1 METLS
6 NICLSKAL
14 DSVDRLP
21 SDVMTLMRS
30 IMRFFS
36 LRQTSRAVLL
46 SMSASLALTL
56 SAQAATVEPAA
67 AKAATTADQSSVNRL
82 TPANS
87 TDGIIALVNEN
98 AILKS
103 ELVDA
108 ITQTQ
113 ARAQAAGEPIAN
125 SPQLQSEVLNSL
137 ILRELQLSM
146 VKRVGLNPDEA
157 AINQRLAQI
166 AQSQGLD
173 SLAALQQRLDAAQ
186 PGSYATLRGQLIED
200 AAIQSLQQRQ
210 ISSRVRIS
218 EQDIDAFLASPE
230 AKRLNQSE
238 YQTIHVRVPYI
249 DDYSR
254 LSEAQRAEALKVAEA
269 LRTRLLVPNVDVAE
283 AVAASQGNYP
293 IPLQGGDMGFH
304 KSAAL
309 PTELSSEIT
318 KLDVGAVSEPLVTPE
333 GIDIIKLADKKDSDK
348 MLIPQW
354 HTRHI
359 LVKVDELQTD
369 ALAEQKINDLYA
381 QLRNGADFNSLAS
394 TYSDDPGSAGR
405 GGDLDWVSEQ
415 DMIAP
420 FEATMKNTAV
430 GDYSAPFKTQFGWH
444 ILKIEGKRQQDV
456 STEYRRNMARQALY
470 QRLAP
475 QAKEDWLQELRA
487 GAYIQVLG

>member
-1 METLS
+1 
-6 NICLSKAL
+6 
-14 DSVDRLP
+14 
-21 SDVMTLMRS
+21 
-30 IMRFFS
+30 MRFFS

-56 SAQAATVEPAA
+56 SAQAATVKP
-67 AKAATTADQSSVNRL
+67 AKAQAPQANAVTAQNNVNRL

-103 ELVDA
+103 NLIDA
-108 ITQTQ
+108 ITQAQ

-125 SPQLQSEVLNSL
+125 SAQLQSEVLNAL

-157 AINQRLAQI
+157 AINQRLSQI
-166 AQSQGLD
+166 AQAEGLT
-173 SLAALQQRLDAAQ
+173 SISALQQRLDAAK
-186 PGSYATLRGQLIED
+186 PGSYAALRAQLIED
-200 AAIQSLQQRQ
+200 AAIQALQQRQ
-210 ISSRVRIS
+210 IGNRVRIS

-238 YQTIHVRVPYI
+238 YQTIHVRVPYM

-254 LSEAQRAEALKVAEA
+254 LSEAQRNEALKVAEA
-269 LRTRLLVPNVDVAE
+269 LRTRLLAPNVDVAE

-304 KSAAL
+304 KAASL

-318 KLDVGAVSEPLVTPE
+318 KLEVGAVSAPLITPE
-333 GIDIIKLADKKDSDK
+333 GIDIIKLADKKASDT

-354 HTRHI
+354 RTRHI

-369 ALAEQKINDLYA
+369 ALAEQKINDLYE
-381 QLRNGADFNSLAS
+381 QLRSGADFAGLAS

-405 GGDLDWVSEQ
+405 GGDLDWVSEE
-415 DMIAP
+415 DMIGP
-420 FEATMKNTAV
+420 FEAMMKNTAV

-456 STEYRRNMARQALY
+456 SDQYRRNMARQALY

>member
-1 METLS
+1 
-6 NICLSKAL
+6 
-14 DSVDRLP
+14 
-21 SDVMTLMRS
+21 
-30 IMRFFS
+30 MRFFS

-46 SMSASLALTL
+46 SMAGLTL
-56 SAQAATVEPAA
+56 SANAATVKPAA
-67 AKAATTADQSSVNRL
+67 AQASTSAAQSSVDRL

-108 ITQTQ
+108 IEQTQ
-113 ARAQAAGEPIAN
+113 ARAKAAGEPIAN
-125 SPQLQSEVLNSL
+125 SAQLQSEVLNAL

-146 VKRVGLNPDEA
+146 VKRAGLSADEA
-157 AINQRLAQI
+157 EINQRLGQI
-166 AQSQGLD
+166 AQAEGLN
-173 SLAALQQRLDAAQ
+173 SIAALQQRLDAAQ
-186 PGSYATLRGQLIED
+186 PGSYANLRAKLIEE
-200 AAIQSLQQRQ
+200 ASIQALQQRQ
-210 ISSRVRIS
+210 ITRRVRIS

-254 LSEAQRAEALKVAEA
+254 LSAAQREEALKVAQA
-269 LRTRLLVPNVDVAE
+269 LRTRLLEPNVNVAE
-283 AVAASQGNYP
+283 AVAASQGSYP

-304 KSAAL
+304 KAASL
-309 PTELSSEIT
+309 PTELSSKIT
-318 KLDVGAVSEPLVTPE
+318 KLDVGTVSEPLLTPE
-333 GIDIIKLADKKDSDK
+333 GIDIIKLADKKASNT

-359 LVKVDELQTD
+359 LVKVDDLQTD
-369 ALAEQKINDLYA
+369 ALAEQKINDLYE
-381 QLRNGADFNSLAS
+381 QLRGGADFASLAS

-405 GGDLDWVSEQ
+405 GGDLDWVSEE
-415 DMIAP
+415 DMVGP

-444 ILKIEGKRQQDV
+444 ILKVDGKRDQDI
-456 STEYRRNMARQALY
+456 SEQYRRNMARQALY

-475 QAKEDWLQELRA
+475 QAQEDWLQELRA
-487 GAYIQVLG
+487 GAYIQILG

>member
-1 METLS
+1 
-6 NICLSKAL
+6 
-14 DSVDRLP
+14 
-21 SDVMTLMRS
+21 S

-46 SMSASLALTL
+46 SMAGLTLTL
-56 SAQAATVEPAA
+56 SANAATVKPAA
-67 AKAATTADQSSVNRL
+67 AQASTPAAQSSIDRL

-108 ITQTQ
+108 IEQTQ
-113 ARAQAAGEPIAN
+113 ARAKAAGEPIAN
-125 SPQLQSEVLNSL
+125 SAQLQSEVLNAL

-146 VKRVGLNPDEA
+146 VKRAGLSADEA
-157 AINQRLAQI
+157 EINQRLGQI
-166 AQSQGLD
+166 AQAEGLN
-173 SLAALQQRLDAAQ
+173 SIAALQQRLDAAQ
-186 PGSYATLRGQLIED
+186 PGSYANLRAKLIEE
-200 AAIQSLQQRQ
+200 ASIQALQQRQ
-210 ISSRVRIS
+210 ITRRVRIS

-254 LSEAQRAEALKVAEA
+254 LSAAQREEALKVAQA
-269 LRTRLLVPNVDVAE
+269 LRTRLLEPNVNVAE
-283 AVAASQGNYP
+283 AVAASQGSYP

-304 KSAAL
+304 KAASL
-309 PTELSSEIT
+309 PTELSSKIT
-318 KLDVGAVSEPLVTPE
+318 KLDVGTVSEPLLTPE
-333 GIDIIKLADKKDSDK
+333 GIDIIKLADKKASNT

-359 LVKVDELQTD
+359 LVKVDDLQTD
-369 ALAEQKINDLYA
+369 ALAEQKINDLYE
-381 QLRNGADFNSLAS
+381 QLRGGADFASLAS

-405 GGDLDWVSEQ
+405 GGDLDWVSEE
-415 DMIAP
+415 DMVGP

-444 ILKIEGKRQQDV
+444 ILKVDGKRDQDI
-456 STEYRRNMARQALY
+456 SEQYRRNMARQALY

-475 QAKEDWLQELRA
+475 QAQEDWLQELRA
-487 GAYIQVLG
+487 GAYIQILG

>member
-1 METLS
+1 
-6 NICLSKAL
+6 
-14 DSVDRLP
+14 
-21 SDVMTLMRS
+21 
-30 IMRFFS
+30 MRFFS

-46 SMSASLALTL
+46 SMAGLTLAL
-56 SAQAATVEPAA
+56 SANAATVKPAA
-67 AKAATTADQSSVNRL
+67 AQASTSAAQNSVDRL

-108 ITQTQ
+108 IEQTQ
-113 ARAQAAGEPIAN
+113 ARAKAAGEPIAN
-125 SPQLQSEVLNSL
+125 SAQLQSEVLNAL

-146 VKRVGLNPDEA
+146 VKRAGLSADEA
-157 AINQRLAQI
+157 EINQRLGQI
-166 AQSQGLD
+166 AQAEGLN
-173 SLAALQQRLDAAQ
+173 SIAALQQRLDAAQ
-186 PGSYATLRGQLIED
+186 PGSYANLRAKLIEE
-200 AAIQSLQQRQ
+200 ASIQALQQRQ
-210 ISSRVRIS
+210 ITRRVRIS

-254 LSEAQRAEALKVAEA
+254 LSAAQREEALKVAQA
-269 LRTRLLVPNVDVAE
+269 LRTRLLEPNVNVAE
-283 AVAASQGNYP
+283 AVAASQGSYP

-304 KSAAL
+304 KAASL
-309 PTELSSEIT
+309 PTELSSKIT
-318 KLDVGAVSEPLVTPE
+318 KLDVGTVSEPLLTPE
-333 GIDIIKLADKKDSDK
+333 GIDIIKLADKKASNT

-359 LVKVDELQTD
+359 LVKVDDLQTD
-369 ALAEQKINDLYA
+369 ALAEQKINDLYE
-381 QLRNGADFNSLAS
+381 QLRGGADFASLAS

-405 GGDLDWVSEQ
+405 GGDLDWVSEE
-415 DMIAP
+415 DMVGP

-444 ILKIEGKRQQDV
+444 ILKVDGKRDQDI
-456 STEYRRNMARQALY
+456 SEQYRRNMARQALY

-475 QAKEDWLQELRA
+475 QAQEDWLQELRA
-487 GAYIQVLG
+487 GAYIQILG

>member
-1 METLS
+1 
-6 NICLSKAL
+6 
-14 DSVDRLP
+14 
-21 SDVMTLMRS
+21 
-30 IMRFFS
+30 MRFFS

-56 SAQAATVEPAA
+56 SAQAATVKP
-67 AKAATTADQSSVNRL
+67 AKAQAPQANAVTAQNNVNRL

-103 ELVDA
+103 DLIDA
-108 ITQTQ
+108 ITQAQ

-125 SPQLQSEVLNSL
+125 SAQLQSEVLNAL

-157 AINQRLAQI
+157 SINQRLGQI
-166 AQSQGLD
+166 AQAEGLT
-173 SLAALQQRLDAAQ
+173 SISALQQRLDAAK
-186 PGSYATLRGQLIED
+186 PGSYAALRAQLIED
-200 AAIQSLQQRQ
+200 AAIQALQQRQ
-210 ISSRVRIS
+210 IGNRVRIS

-238 YQTIHVRVPYI
+238 YQTIHVRVPYM

-254 LSEAQRAEALKVAEA
+254 LSEAQRNEALKVAEA
-269 LRTRLLVPNVDVAE
+269 LRTRLLAPNVDVAE

-304 KSAAL
+304 KAASL

-318 KLDVGAVSEPLVTPE
+318 KLEVGAVSAPLITPE
-333 GIDIIKLADKKDSDK
+333 GIDIIKLADKKASDT

-354 HTRHI
+354 RTRHI

-369 ALAEQKINDLYA
+369 ALAEQKINDLYE
-381 QLRNGADFNSLAS
+381 QLRSGADFAGLAS

-405 GGDLDWVSEQ
+405 GGDLDWVSEE
-415 DMIAP
+415 DMIGP
-420 FEATMKNTAV
+420 FEAMMKNTAV

-456 STEYRRNMARQALY
+456 SDQYRRNMARQALY

>member
-1 METLS
+1 
-6 NICLSKAL
+6 
-14 DSVDRLP
+14 
-21 SDVMTLMRS
+21 
-30 IMRFFS
+30 MRFFS

-56 SAQAATVEPAA
+56 SAQAATVKP
-67 AKAATTADQSSVNRL
+67 AKAQAPQANAVTAQNNVNRL

-103 ELVDA
+103 DLIDA
-108 ITQTQ
+108 ITQAQ

-125 SPQLQSEVLNSL
+125 SAQLQSEVLNAL

-157 AINQRLAQI
+157 AINQRLGQI
-166 AQSQGLD
+166 AQAEGLT
-173 SLAALQQRLDAAQ
+173 SISALQQRLDAAK
-186 PGSYATLRGQLIED
+186 PGSYAALRAQLIED
-200 AAIQSLQQRQ
+200 AAIQALQQRQ
-210 ISSRVRIS
+210 IGNRVRIS

-238 YQTIHVRVPYI
+238 YQTIHVRVPYM

-254 LSEAQRAEALKVAEA
+254 LSEAQRNEALKVAEA
-269 LRTRLLVPNVDVAE
+269 LRTRLLAPNVDVAE

-304 KSAAL
+304 KAASL

-318 KLDVGAVSEPLVTPE
+318 KLEVGAVSAPLITPE
-333 GIDIIKLADKKDSDK
+333 GIDIIKLADKKASDT

-354 HTRHI
+354 RTRHI

-369 ALAEQKINDLYA
+369 ALAEQKINDLYE
-381 QLRNGADFNSLAS
+381 QLRSGADFAGLAS

-405 GGDLDWVSEQ
+405 GGDLDWVSEE
-415 DMIAP
+415 DMIGP
-420 FEATMKNTAV
+420 FEAMMKNTAV

-456 STEYRRNMARQALY
+456 SDQYRRNMARQALY

>member
-1 METLS
+1 
-6 NICLSKAL
+6 
-14 DSVDRLP
+14 
-21 SDVMTLMRS
+21 
-30 IMRFFS
+30 MRFFS
-36 LRQTSRAVLL
+36 LRQTSQAVVL
-46 SMSASLALTL
+46 SMGLMTALTL
-56 SAQAATVEPAA
+56 SVSAQAATVNA
-67 AKAATTADQSSVNRL
+67 AKAQATTTQKNSVARL

-103 ELVDA
+103 DLVAA
-108 ITQTQ
+108 IAQTQ
-113 ARAQAAGEPIAN
+113 ARAKAAGEPIAN
-125 SPQLQSEVLNSL
+125 SAQLQSEVLNAL
-137 ILRELQLSM
+137 ILRELQLSLI
-146 VKRVGLNPDEA
+146 KRVGLNPDEA
-157 AINQRLAQI
+157 AINKRLEQI
-166 AQSQGLD
+166 AKAEGL
-173 SLAALQQRLDAAQ
+173 SSIAALQQRLDSAQ
-186 PGSYATLRGQLIED
+186 SGSYATLRAQLIED
-200 AAIQSLQQRQ
+200 TAIQALQQRQ
-210 ISSRVRIS
+210 ITNRVRIS

-238 YQTIHVRVPYI
+238 YQTVHVRVPYI

-254 LSEAQRAEALKVAEA
+254 LSEAQRNDALKVAQN

-283 AVAASQGNYP
+283 AIVASQGNYP

-304 KSAAL
+304 KAAAL

-318 KLDVGAVSEPLVTPE
+318 KLEVGAVSAPLITPE
-333 GIDIIKLADKKDSDK
+333 GIDIIKLANKKASDT
-348 MLIPQW
+348 MLVPQW
-354 HTRHI
+354 NTSHI

-369 ALAEQKINDLYA
+369 ALAEQKINDLYS
-381 QLRNGADFNSLAS
+381 QLRNGADFASLAS

-405 GGDLDWVSEQ
+405 GGDLDWVGE
-415 DMIAP
+415 DKMIGP
-420 FEATMKNTAV
+420 FETMMKNTAV

-456 STEYRRNMARQALY
+456 SDEYRRTMARQVLY

>member
-1 METLS
+1 
-6 NICLSKAL
+6 
-14 DSVDRLP
+14 
-21 SDVMTLMRS
+21 
-30 IMRFFS
+30 MRFFS

-46 SMSASLALTL
+46 SMGMTMALSL
-56 SAQAATVEPAA
+56 SAQAATVKPP
-67 AKAATTADQSSVNRL
+67 KAQATNATEKNGVNRL

-103 ELVDA
+103 DLIAA
-108 ITQTQ
+108 IAQTQ
-113 ARAQAAGEPIAN
+113 ARAKAAGEPIAN
-125 SPQLQSEVLNSL
+125 SAQLQSEVLNAL
-137 ILRELQLSM
+137 ILRELQLSL

-157 AINQRLAQI
+157 AINQRLGQI
-166 AQSQGLD
+166 AQAEGL
-173 SLAALQQRLDAAQ
+173 SSIGALQQRLDSAQ
-186 PGSYATLRGQLIED
+186 PGSYATLRAQLIED
-200 AAIQSLQQRQ
+200 AAIQALQQRQ
-210 ISSRVRIS
+210 ITNRVRIS

-238 YQTIHVRVPYI
+238 YQTVHVRVPYM

-254 LSEAQRAEALKVAEA
+254 LSEAQRAEALKVAQK

-283 AVAASQGNYP
+283 AIAASQGSYP

-304 KSAAL
+304 KAAAL

-318 KLDVGAVSEPLVTPE
+318 KLDVGAVSAPLVTPE
-333 GIDIIKLADKKDSDK
+333 GIDIIKLANKKSSDT
-348 MLIPQW
+348 MLVPQW
-354 HTRHI
+354 NTRHI

-369 ALAEQKINDLYA
+369 ALAEQKINDLYT
-381 QLRNGADFNSLAS
+381 QLRSGADFASLAS

-405 GGDLDWVSEQ
+405 GGDLDWVGEEQ
-415 DMIAP
+415 MIGP
-420 FEATMKNTAV
+420 FEAMMKNTAV

-444 ILKIEGKRQQDV
+444 ILKVDGKRQQDV
-456 STEYRRNMARQALY
+456 SDEYRRNMARQALY

>member
-1 METLS
+1 
-6 NICLSKAL
+6 
-14 DSVDRLP
+14 
-21 SDVMTLMRS
+21 MRV
-30 IMRFFS
+30 FS

-56 SAQAATVEPAA
+56 SAHAATVKPPVGQ
-67 AKAATTADQSSVNRL
+67 TASTAEQNSSNRL
-82 TPANS
+82 TPGNS

-108 ITQTQ
+108 IVQTQ
-113 ARAQAAGEPIAN
+113 ARAQAAGENLPN
-125 SPQLQSEVLNSL
+125 SAQLQSDVLNAL

-146 VKRVGLNPDEA
+146 IKRVGLNPDES
-157 AINQRLAQI
+157 AINQRLGQI
-166 AQSQGLD
+166 AQSEGLN
-173 SLAALQQRLDAAQ
+173 SLSELQQSLDAAR
-186 PGSYATLRGQLIED
+186 PGSYAALRAQLIEE
-200 AAIQSLQQRQ
+200 ASIQALQQRQ

-254 LSEAQRAEALKVAEA
+254 LSEAQRGEALKVAED
-269 LRTRLLVPNVDVAE
+269 LRTRLLAPNVNVAE
-283 AVAASQGNYP
+283 AVAATQGSYP

-304 KSAAL
+304 KAASL
-309 PTELSSEIT
+309 PTELSTEIT
-318 KLDVGAVSEPLVTPE
+318 KLEVGAVSAPLVTPE
-333 GIDIIKLADKKDSDK
+333 GIDIIKLADKKESDK

-369 ALAEQKINDLYA
+369 ALAEQKINDLYG
-381 QLRNGADFNSLAS
+381 QLRSGADFADLAS

-405 GGDLDWVSEQ
+405 GGDLDWVSAE
-415 DMIAP
+415 DMVGP
-420 FEATMKNTAV
+420 FEAVMKNTTV

-444 ILKIEGKRQQDV
+444 TLKVEGKREQDV
-456 STEYRRNMARQALY
+456 STQYRRNMARQALY

-487 GAYIQVLG
+487 GAYIQILG

>member
-1 METLS
+1 
-6 NICLSKAL
+6 
-14 DSVDRLP
+14 
-21 SDVMTLMRS
+21 
-30 IMRFFS
+30 MRFFS

-46 SMSASLALTL
+46 SMSASLALIL
-56 SAQAATVEPAA
+56 SAQAAPVKPATA
-67 AKAATTADQSSVNRL
+67 QASTTANQNAVSRL

-87 TDGIIALVNEN
+87 TDGIVALVNEN

-113 ARAQAAGEPIAN
+113 ARARAAGEPIAN
-125 SPQLQSEVLNSL
+125 SAQLQSEVLNAL

-146 VKRVGLNPDEA
+146 VKRVGLSPDETE
-157 AINQRLAQI
+157 INQRLAQI
-166 AQSQGLD
+166 AQSQGLN
-173 SLAALQQRLDAAQ
+173 SISALQQRLDAAR
-186 PGSYATLRGQLIED
+186 PGSYAALRAQLIED
-200 AAIQSLQQRQ
+200 AAIQELQQRQ
-210 ISSRVRIS
+210 ISRRVRIS

-238 YQTIHVRVPYI
+238 YQTVHVRVPYI

-254 LSEAQRAEALKVAEA
+254 LSAAQREEALKVAQE
-269 LRTRLLVPNVDVAE
+269 LRTRLLEPNVNVSE
-283 AVAASQGNYP
+283 AVAASQGSYP
-293 IPLQGGDMGFH
+293 IPIQGGDMGFH
-304 KSAAL
+304 KAASL
-309 PTELSSEIT
+309 PTELSSKIT
-318 KLDVGAVSEPLVTPE
+318 NLDIGAVSEPLLTPE
-333 GIDIIKLADKKDSDK
+333 GIDIVKLADKKASDT

-369 ALAEQKINDLYA
+369 ALAEQKINDLYE
-381 QLRNGADFNSLAS
+381 QLRNGADFAALAS

-405 GGDLDWVSEQ
+405 GGDLDWVSEE
-415 DMIAP
+415 DMVAP

-444 ILKIEGKRQQDV
+444 ILKVDGKRQQDV
-456 STEYRRNMARQALY
+456 SEQYRRNMARQALY

-475 QAKEDWLQELRA
+475 QAQEDWLQELRA

>member
-1 METLS
+1 
-6 NICLSKAL
+6 
-14 DSVDRLP
+14 
-21 SDVMTLMRS
+21 
-30 IMRFFS
+30 MRFFS
-36 LRQTSRAVLL
+36 VRQTSRAVLL
-46 SMSASLALTL
+46 SMGASLALTL
-56 SAQAATVEPAA
+56 SAQAATVKPASAQA
-67 AKAATTADQSSVNRL
+67 ADPTSTSRL

-103 ELVDA
+103 ELVEA
-108 ITQTQ
+108 IQQTQ

-125 SPQLQSEVLNSL
+125 SAQLQSEVLNAL

-146 VKRVGLNPDEA
+146 VKRIGLTPDDA
-157 AINQRLAQI
+157 AINQRLGQI
-166 AQSQGLD
+166 VQAEGLD
-173 SLAALQQRLDAAQ
+173 SIAALQQRLDAAQ
-186 PGSYATLRGQLIED
+186 PGSYAALRAQLIED
-200 AAIQSLQQRQ
+200 AAIQALQQRQ

-238 YQTIHVRVPYI
+238 YQTIHVRVPYM

-254 LSEAQRAEALKVAEA
+254 LSEAQREEALKVAQA
-269 LRTRLLVPNVDVAE
+269 LRTRLLTPNVDVTE
-283 AVAASQGNYP
+283 AIAASQGSYP

-304 KSAAL
+304 KAASL

-318 KLDVGAVSEPLVTPE
+318 KLDVGAVSAPLITPE
-333 GIDIIKLADKKDSDK
+333 GIDIIKLADKKASDT
-348 MLIPQW
+348 MLVPQW

-369 ALAEQKINDLYA
+369 ALAEQKINDLYE
-381 QLRNGADFNSLAS
+381 QLRGGADFASLAS

-405 GGDLDWVSEQ
+405 GGDLDWVSEG
-415 DMIAP
+415 DMIGP
-420 FEATMKNTAV
+420 FEAMMKNTTV

-444 ILKIEGKRQQDV
+444 ILQVEGKRQQDV
-456 STEYRRNMARQALY
+456 SDEYRRNMARQALY

>member
-1 METLS
+1 
-6 NICLSKAL
+6 
-14 DSVDRLP
+14 
-21 SDVMTLMRS
+21 
-30 IMRFFS
+30 MRFFS

-46 SMSASLALTL
+46 SMAGLTLTL
-56 SAQAATVEPAA
+56 SAHAATVKPAA
-67 AKAATTADQSSVNRL
+67 AQASTSAVQSSVDRL

-108 ITQTQ
+108 IEQTQ
-113 ARAQAAGEPIAN
+113 ARAKAAGEPIAN
-125 SPQLQSEVLNSL
+125 SAQLQSEVLNAL

-146 VKRVGLNPDEA
+146 VKRAGLSADEA
-157 AINQRLAQI
+157 EINQRLGQI
-166 AQSQGLD
+166 AQAEGLN
-173 SLAALQQRLDAAQ
+173 SIAALQQRLDAAQ
-186 PGSYATLRGQLIED
+186 PGSYANLRAKLIEE
-200 AAIQSLQQRQ
+200 ASIQALQQRQ
-210 ISSRVRIS
+210 ITRRVRIS

-254 LSEAQRAEALKVAEA
+254 LSAAQREEALKVAQA
-269 LRTRLLVPNVDVAE
+269 LRTRLLEPNVNVAE
-283 AVAASQGNYP
+283 AVAASQGSYP

-304 KSAAL
+304 KAASL
-309 PTELSSEIT
+309 PTELSSKIT
-318 KLDVGAVSEPLVTPE
+318 KLDVGTVSEPLLTPE
-333 GIDIIKLADKKDSDK
+333 GIDIIKLADKKASNT

-359 LVKVDELQTD
+359 LVKVDDLQTD
-369 ALAEQKINDLYA
+369 ALAEQKINDLYE
-381 QLRNGADFNSLAS
+381 QLRGGADFASLAS

-405 GGDLDWVSEQ
+405 GGDLDWVSEE
-415 DMIAP
+415 DMVGP
-420 FEATMKNTAV
+420 FEVTMKNTAV

-444 ILKIEGKRQQDV
+444 ILKVDGKRDQDI
-456 STEYRRNMARQALY
+456 SEQYRRNMARQALY

-475 QAKEDWLQELRA
+475 QAQEDWLQELRA
-487 GAYIQVLG
+487 GAYIQILG

>member
-1 METLS
+1 
-6 NICLSKAL
+6 
-14 DSVDRLP
+14 
-21 SDVMTLMRS
+21 
-30 IMRFFS
+30 MRFFS

-56 SAQAATVEPAA
+56 SAQAATVKP
-67 AKAATTADQSSVNRL
+67 AKAQASQANAVTAQNNVDRL

-103 ELVDA
+103 DLIDA
-108 ITQTQ
+108 ITQAQ

-125 SPQLQSEVLNSL
+125 SAQLQSEVLNAL

-157 AINQRLAQI
+157 AINQRLGQI
-166 AQSQGLD
+166 AQAEGLT
-173 SLAALQQRLDAAQ
+173 SISALQQRLDAAK
-186 PGSYATLRGQLIED
+186 PGSYAALRAQLIED
-200 AAIQSLQQRQ
+200 AAIQALQQRQ
-210 ISSRVRIS
+210 IGNRVRIS

-238 YQTIHVRVPYI
+238 YQTIHVRVPYM
-249 DDYSR
+249 DDYNR
-254 LSEAQRAEALKVAEA
+254 LSEAQRNEALKVAEA
-269 LRTRLLVPNVDVAE
+269 LRTRLLAPNVDVAE

-304 KSAAL
+304 KAASL

-318 KLDVGAVSEPLVTPE
+318 KLEVGAVSAPLITPE
-333 GIDIIKLADKKDSDK
+333 GIDIIKLADKKASDT

-354 HTRHI
+354 RTRHI

-369 ALAEQKINDLYA
+369 ALAEQKINDLYE
-381 QLRNGADFNSLAS
+381 QLRSGADFAGLAS

-405 GGDLDWVSEQ
+405 GGDLDWVSEE
-415 DMIAP
+415 DMIGP
-420 FEATMKNTAV
+420 FEAMMKNTAV

-456 STEYRRNMARQALY
+456 SDQYRRNMARQALY

>member
-1 METLS
+1 
-6 NICLSKAL
+6 
-14 DSVDRLP
+14 
-21 SDVMTLMRS
+21 
-30 IMRFFS
+30 MRFFS

-46 SMSASLALTL
+46 AMSASLALTL
-56 SAQAATVEPAA
+56 SAQAATVKP
-67 AKAATTADQSSVNRL
+67 AKAQASQANAVTAQNNVDRL

-103 ELVDA
+103 DLIDA
-108 ITQTQ
+108 ITQAQ

-125 SPQLQSEVLNSL
+125 SAQLQSEVLNAL

-157 AINQRLAQI
+157 AINQRLGQI
-166 AQSQGLD
+166 AQAEGLT
-173 SLAALQQRLDAAQ
+173 SISALQQRLDAAK
-186 PGSYATLRGQLIED
+186 PGSYAALRAQLIED
-200 AAIQSLQQRQ
+200 AAIQALQQRQ
-210 ISSRVRIS
+210 IGNRVRIS

-238 YQTIHVRVPYI
+238 YQTIHVRVPYM

-254 LSEAQRAEALKVAEA
+254 LSEAQRNEALKVAEA
-269 LRTRLLVPNVDVAE
+269 LRTRLLAPNVDVAE

-304 KSAAL
+304 KAASL

-318 KLDVGAVSEPLVTPE
+318 KLEVGAVSAPLITPE
-333 GIDIIKLADKKDSDK
+333 GIDIIKLADKKASDT

-354 HTRHI
+354 RTRHI

-369 ALAEQKINDLYA
+369 ALAEQKINDLYE
-381 QLRNGADFNSLAS
+381 QLRSGADFAGLAS

-405 GGDLDWVSEQ
+405 GGDLDWVSEE
-415 DMIAP
+415 DMIGP
-420 FEATMKNTAV
+420 FEAMMKNTAV

-456 STEYRRNMARQALY
+456 SDQYRRNMARQALY

>member
-1 METLS
+1 
-6 NICLSKAL
+6 
-14 DSVDRLP
+14 
-21 SDVMTLMRS
+21 
-30 IMRFFS
+30 MRFFS

-56 SAQAATVEPAA
+56 SAQAATINAA
-67 AKAATTADQSSVNRL
+67 VQATPPADQSSINRL

-103 ELVDA
+103 ELINA
-108 ITQTQ
+108 IQQTQ
-113 ARAQAAGEPIAN
+113 ARAQAAGEPMAN
-125 SPQLQSEVLNSL
+125 SAQLQSEVLNAL

-166 AQSQGLD
+166 AQTQGLN
-173 SLAALQQRLDAAQ
+173 SISALQQRLDAAQ
-186 PGSYATLRGQLIED
+186 PGSYAALRTQLIED
-200 AAIQSLQQRQ
+200 AAIQALQQRQ
-210 ISSRVRIS
+210 ISNRVRIS

-238 YQTIHVRVPYI
+238 YQTIHVRVPYM

-254 LSEAQRAEALKVAEA
+254 LSDAQREEALKVAQA
-269 LRTRLLVPNVDVAE
+269 LRDRLLAPNVNVAE
-283 AVAASQGNYP
+283 AVAASQGSYP

-304 KSAAL
+304 KAAAL

-318 KLDVGAVSEPLVTPE
+318 KLDVGAVSAPLVTPE
-333 GIDIIKLADKKDSDK
+333 GIDIIKLADKKSSDT

-369 ALAEQKINDLYA
+369 ALAEQKINDLYE
-381 QLRNGADFNSLAS
+381 QLRNGADFAGLAS

-405 GGDLDWVSEQ
+405 GGDLDWVSEE
-415 DMIAP
+415 DMIGP
-420 FEATMKNTAV
+420 FEAMMKNTAV
-430 GDYSAPFKTQFGWH
+430 GDYSVPFKTQFGWH
-444 ILKIEGKRQQDV
+444 ILKVEGKRQQDV
-456 STEYRRNMARQALY
+456 SDQYRRNMARQTLY

>member
-1 METLS
+1 
-6 NICLSKAL
+6 
-14 DSVDRLP
+14 
-21 SDVMTLMRS
+21 
-30 IMRFFS
+30 MRFFS

-46 SMSASLALTL
+46 AMSASLALTL
-56 SAQAATVEPAA
+56 SAQAATVKP
-67 AKAATTADQSSVNRL
+67 AKAQAPQANAVTAQNNVNRL

-103 ELVDA
+103 DLIDA
-108 ITQTQ
+108 TTQAQ

-125 SPQLQSEVLNSL
+125 SAQLQSEVLNAL

-157 AINQRLAQI
+157 AINQRLGQI
-166 AQSQGLD
+166 AQAEGLT
-173 SLAALQQRLDAAQ
+173 SISALQQRLDAAK
-186 PGSYATLRGQLIED
+186 PGSYAALRAQLIED
-200 AAIQSLQQRQ
+200 AAIQALQQRQ
-210 ISSRVRIS
+210 IGNRVRIS

-238 YQTIHVRVPYI
+238 YQTIHVRVPYM

-254 LSEAQRAEALKVAEA
+254 LSEAQRNEALKVAEA
-269 LRTRLLVPNVDVAE
+269 LRTRLLAPNVDVAE

-304 KSAAL
+304 KAASL

-318 KLDVGAVSEPLVTPE
+318 KLEVGAVSAPLITPE
-333 GIDIIKLADKKDSDK
+333 GIDIIKLADKKASDT

-354 HTRHI
+354 RTRHI

-369 ALAEQKINDLYA
+369 ALAEQKINDLYE
-381 QLRNGADFNSLAS
+381 QLRSGADFAGLAS

-405 GGDLDWVSEQ
+405 GGDLDWVSEE
-415 DMIAP
+415 DMIGP
-420 FEATMKNTAV
+420 FEAMMKNTAV

-444 ILKIEGKRQQDV
+444 ILKIDGKRQQDI
-456 STEYRRNMARQALY
+456 SDQYRRNMARQALY

>member
-1 METLS
+1 
-6 NICLSKAL
+6 
-14 DSVDRLP
+14 
-21 SDVMTLMRS
+21 
-30 IMRFFS
+30 MRFFS

-46 SMSASLALTL
+46 SMAGLTLTL
-56 SAQAATVEPAA
+56 SANAATVKPAA
-67 AKAATTADQSSVNRL
+67 AQASAAQSSVDRL

-108 ITQTQ
+108 IEQTQ
-113 ARAQAAGEPIAN
+113 ARAKAAGEPIAN
-125 SPQLQSEVLNSL
+125 SAQLQSEVLNAL

-146 VKRVGLNPDEA
+146 VKRAGLSADEA
-157 AINQRLAQI
+157 EINQRLGQI
-166 AQSQGLD
+166 AQAEGLN
-173 SLAALQQRLDAAQ
+173 SIAALQQRLDAAQ
-186 PGSYATLRGQLIED
+186 PGSYANLRAKLIEE
-200 AAIQSLQQRQ
+200 ASIQALQQRQ
-210 ISSRVRIS
+210 ITRRVRIS

-254 LSEAQRAEALKVAEA
+254 LSAAQREEALKVAQA
-269 LRTRLLVPNVDVAE
+269 LRTRLLEPNVNVAE
-283 AVAASQGNYP
+283 AVAASQGSYP

-304 KSAAL
+304 KAASL
-309 PTELSSEIT
+309 PTELSSKIT
-318 KLDVGAVSEPLVTPE
+318 KLDVGTVSEPLLTPE
-333 GIDIIKLADKKDSDK
+333 GIDIIKLADKKASDT

-359 LVKVDELQTD
+359 LVKVDDLQTD
-369 ALAEQKINDLYA
+369 ALAEQKINDLYE
-381 QLRNGADFNSLAS
+381 QLRGGADFASLAS

-405 GGDLDWVSEQ
+405 GGDLDWVSEE
-415 DMIAP
+415 DMVGP
-420 FEATMKNTAV
+420 FEATMKNTTV

-444 ILKIEGKRQQDV
+444 ILKVDGKRDQDI
-456 STEYRRNMARQALY
+456 SEQYRRNMARQALY

-475 QAKEDWLQELRA
+475 QAQEDWLQELRA
-487 GAYIQVLG
+487 GAYIQILG

>member
-1 METLS
+1 
-6 NICLSKAL
+6 
-14 DSVDRLP
+14 
-21 SDVMTLMRS
+21 MRV
-30 IMRFFS
+30 FS
-36 LRQTSRAVLL
+36 LRQTSRFVLL
-46 SMSASLALTL
+46 SMSASLVLTL
-56 SAQAATVEPAA
+56 SAQAATVKPATA
-67 AKAATTADQSSVNRL
+67 QAATTAEQSSGNRL

-103 ELVDA
+103 DLIDA

-113 ARAQAAGEPIAN
+113 ARAQAAGEPIEN
-125 SPQLQSEVLNSL
+125 SPQLQSEVLNAL

-157 AINQRLAQI
+157 AINQRLGQI
-166 AQSQGLD
+166 AQSEGLS
-173 SLAALQQRLDAAQ
+173 SLSELQQRLDAAQ
-186 PGSYATLRGQLIED
+186 PGSYAALRAQLIEE
-200 AAIQSLQQRQ
+200 ASIQALQQRQ

-254 LSEAQRAEALKVAEA
+254 LSDAQRQEALQVAQN
-269 LRTRLLVPNVDVAE
+269 LRDRLLEPNVNVAE

-304 KSAAL
+304 QAASL

-318 KLDVGAVSEPLVTPE
+318 KLEVGAVSAPLVTPE
-333 GIDIIKLADKKDSDK
+333 GIDIIKLADKKESDK
-348 MLIPQW
+348 MLVPQW

-369 ALAEQKINDLYA
+369 ALAEQKINDLYG
-381 QLRNGADFNSLAS
+381 QLRNGADFADLAS

-405 GGDLDWVSEQ
+405 GGDLDWVSES
-415 DMIAP
+415 DMVAP
-420 FEATMKNTAV
+420 FEAVMKNTTV

-444 ILKIEGKRQQDV
+444 ILEVEGKREQDV
-456 STEYRRNMARQALY
+456 SEQYRRNMARQALY

>member
-1 METLS
+1 
-6 NICLSKAL
+6 
-14 DSVDRLP
+14 
-21 SDVMTLMRS
+21 
-30 IMRFFS
+30 MRFFS
-36 LRQTSRAVLL
+36 LRQTSRVVLL
-46 SMSASLALTL
+46 SIGASLTLTL
-56 SAQAATVEPAA
+56 SAQAATVAPAVA
-67 AKAATTADQSSVNRL
+67 QTSNPAGQNTVDRL

-87 TDGIIALVNEN
+87 TDGIVALVNEN

-113 ARAQAAGEPIAN
+113 ARARAAGEPIAN
-125 SPQLQSEVLNSL
+125 SAQLQSEVLNAL

-146 VKRVGLNPDEA
+146 VKRVGLSPDETE
-157 AINQRLAQI
+157 INQRLAQI
-166 AQSQGLD
+166 AQSQGLN
-173 SLAALQQRLDAAQ
+173 SISALQQRLDAAR
-186 PGSYATLRGQLIED
+186 PGSYAALRAQLIED
-200 AAIQSLQQRQ
+200 AAIQELQQRQ
-210 ISSRVRIS
+210 ISRRVRIS

-238 YQTIHVRVPYI
+238 YQTVHVRVPYI

-254 LSEAQRAEALKVAEA
+254 LSAAQREEALKVAQD
-269 LRTRLLVPNVDVAE
+269 LRTRLLAPNVNVSE
-283 AVAASQGNYP
+283 AVAASQGSYP
-293 IPLQGGDMGFH
+293 IPIQGGDMGFH
-304 KSAAL
+304 KAASL
-309 PTELSSEIT
+309 PTELSSKIT
-318 KLDVGAVSEPLVTPE
+318 NLDIGAVSEPLLTPE
-333 GIDIIKLADKKDSDK
+333 GIDIVKLADKKASDT

-369 ALAEQKINDLYA
+369 ALAEQKINDLYE
-381 QLRNGADFNSLAS
+381 QLRNGADFAALAS

-405 GGDLDWVSEQ
+405 GGDLDWVSEE
-415 DMIAP
+415 DMVAP

-444 ILKIEGKRQQDV
+444 ILKVDGKRQQDV
-456 STEYRRNMARQALY
+456 SEQYRRNMARQALY

-475 QAKEDWLQELRA
+475 QAQEDWLQELRA

>member
-1 METLS
+1 
-6 NICLSKAL
+6 
-14 DSVDRLP
+14 
-21 SDVMTLMRS
+21 
-30 IMRFFS
+30 MRFFS

-46 SMSASLALTL
+46 SIGVSLTLTL
-56 SAQAATVEPAA
+56 SAQAATVAPAVA
-67 AKAATTADQSSVNRL
+67 QTSNPAGQNTVDRL

-87 TDGIIALVNEN
+87 TDGIVALVNEN

-125 SPQLQSEVLNSL
+125 SAQLQSEVLNAL

-146 VKRVGLNPDEA
+146 VKRVGLSPDETE
-157 AINQRLAQI
+157 INQRLAQI
-166 AQSQGLD
+166 AQSQGLN
-173 SLAALQQRLDAAQ
+173 SISALQQRLDAAR
-186 PGSYATLRGQLIED
+186 PGSYAALRAQLIED
-200 AAIQSLQQRQ
+200 AAIQELQQRQ
-210 ISSRVRIS
+210 ISRRVRIS

-238 YQTIHVRVPYI
+238 YQTVHVRVPYI

-254 LSEAQRAEALKVAEA
+254 LSAAQREEALKVAQD
-269 LRTRLLVPNVDVAE
+269 LRTRLLEPNVNVSE
-283 AVAASQGNYP
+283 AVAASQGSYP
-293 IPLQGGDMGFH
+293 IPIQGGDMGFH
-304 KSAAL
+304 KAASL
-309 PTELSSEIT
+309 PTELSSKIT
-318 KLDVGAVSEPLVTPE
+318 NLDIGAVSEPLLTPE
-333 GIDIIKLADKKDSDK
+333 GIDIVKLADKKASDT

-369 ALAEQKINDLYA
+369 ALAEQKINDLYE
-381 QLRNGADFNSLAS
+381 QLRNGADFAALAS

-405 GGDLDWVSEQ
+405 GGDLDWVSEE
-415 DMIAP
+415 DMVAP

-444 ILKIEGKRQQDV
+444 ILKVDGKRQQDV
-456 STEYRRNMARQALY
+456 SEQYRRNMARQALY

-475 QAKEDWLQELRA
+475 QAQEDWLQELRA